1 MGKTNLHKSYTL
13 SEKSSSQQN
22 LKGCCFFHAY
32 LSIPT
37 FPDIPRTSEKMIF
50 CIENISIK
58 GSNFCI
64 EILIFKYTN
73 FVLNFVD
80 SKNTTKGI

>member
-1 MGKTNLHKSYTL
+1 
-13 SEKSSSQQN
+13 
-22 LKGCCFFHAY
+22 
-32 LSIPT
+32 
-37 FPDIPRTSEKMIF
+37 MIF

-80 SKNTTKGI
+80 SKNTTKGNLFILGRKRLVLRIKIAISENESV

>member
-1 MGKTNLHKSYTL
+1 
-13 SEKSSSQQN
+13 
-22 LKGCCFFHAY
+22 
-32 LSIPT
+32 
-37 FPDIPRTSEKMIF
+37 MIF

-80 SKNTTKGI
+80 SKNTTKGNLFIFGRKRLNFDIKIAISENKSVY